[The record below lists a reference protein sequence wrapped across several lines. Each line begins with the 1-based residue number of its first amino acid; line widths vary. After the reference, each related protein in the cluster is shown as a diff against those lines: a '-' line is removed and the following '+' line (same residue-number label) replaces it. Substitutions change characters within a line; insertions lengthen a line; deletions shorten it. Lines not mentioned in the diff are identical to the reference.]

1 MEMTQVA
8 FGTASEKK
16 AATEFAL
23 VQSNGSTQENNGP
36 HYHRRTTSDKR
47 EEKKKTE
54 ITHISLEC

>member
-36 HYHRRTTSDKR
+36 RYHRRTTSDKR
-47 EEKKKTE
+47 EEKKKN
-54 ITHISLEC
+54 